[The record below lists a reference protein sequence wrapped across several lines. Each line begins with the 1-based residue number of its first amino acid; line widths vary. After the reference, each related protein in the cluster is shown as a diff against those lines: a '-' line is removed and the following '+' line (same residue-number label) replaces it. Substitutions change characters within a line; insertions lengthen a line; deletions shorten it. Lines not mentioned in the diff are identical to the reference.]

1 MRVRIEPGG
10 SLGGDAS
17 VPGDKSIAHRLLILA
32 STAKGRSELR
42 GLPNSLDVTAT
53 ARCLARLIP
62 RARPSLEVWASK
74 HPSAAEHHGFTWDPS
89 RAAGARSALAVEG
102 EGRDGLESAG
112 EPLDCANSGTTMRL
126 LAGVVASAPFATT
139 LTGDQ
144 SLRRRPMERV
154 ARPLRAM
161 GAEVTTSEGRPPI
174 RVAGGRLQGISWT
187 LEVPSAQ
194 AKGCLLLAGSAA
206 DGETT
211 VVEPVATRDH
221 TERALAALGAPVT
234 TRDGTVGVSAFQHE
248 GFEASVPGDVSS
260 AAFLVAGAA
269 LTGSELLI
277 RGVGLNPTRT
287 RFLDVMERMG
297 VSFERR
303 ATVERLGEPE
313 GVLLVHPAAGLVGTE
328 VAPAEV
334 SLLLDEVPV
343 LAVVAAHAEGETRF
357 RGAGE
362 LRVKESDRLTG
373 IAEGIRGMGGLAAVE
388 GNDLVVGGVGLAGG
402 FCHARGDHRMAM
414 AFAVGAL
421 RARSSCEIEGMESA
435 DVSFPGFLQALV
447 RLGVRVGS

>member
-1 MRVRIEPGG
+1 M
-10 SLGGDAS
+10 

-32 STAKGRSELR
+32 ATAKGRSELR
-42 GLPNSLDVTAT
+42 GVPASLDVAAT
-53 ARCLARLIP
+53 ARCLGGLLP
-62 RARPSLEVWASK
+62 RARPSLEALASK
-74 HPSAAEHHGFTWDPS
+74 HLSAAEHHGFTWDPS
-89 RAAGARSALAVEG
+89 GLEGARSLLVVEG
-102 EGRDGLESAG
+102 KGRDAIEPAG

-126 LAGVVASAPFATT
+126 LAGVVASAPFVTA
-139 LTGDQ
+139 LTGDE
-144 SLRRRPMERV
+144 SLRGRPMERV

-174 RVAGGRLQGISWT
+174 RVSGGSLQGILWA

-194 AKGCLLLAGSAA
+194 VKGCILLAGSAA
-206 DGETT
+206 EGETT

-221 TERALAALGAPVT
+221 TERALAALGGPVR

-269 LTGSELLI
+269 LTESQLLI

-287 RFLDVMERMG
+287 RFLDVMGRMG
-297 VSFERR
+297 VSVDQR
-303 ATVERLGEPE
+303 ATEDRLGEPE
-313 GVLLVHPAAGLVGTE
+313 GEILVRPSAGLVGTE
-328 VAPAEV
+328 VAAGEI

-343 LAVVAAHAEGETRF
+343 LAVLAAHAEGETRF

-373 IAEGIRGMGGLAAVE
+373 IAEGIRGLGGLAAVE
-388 GNDLVVGGVGLAGG
+388 GNDLVVGGGGLTGG

-435 DVSFPGFLQALV
+435 DVSFPGFLPTVV
-447 RLGVRVGS
+447 RLGVRVRS